1 MVRKATLGKKAAHE
15 LRTKI
20 DCALLPETRR
30 RLGRSAVDLLISIRG
45 QINTSVARLS
55 KEQRDVTDEVLAK
68 AFSDEPVVVLEGQSL
83 VHVARL
89 YSYATGDARISALEE
104 NVLRS
109 LRQRLDDLATADGE
123 EPSMAVNPKQ
133 WRFVEEIIQKTNFGR
148 PGEPPPIDPDGVV
161 ENEDPDGLPPE
172 PAETG
177 VDYSQNWAIVGVDVS
192 VDED

>member
-1 MVRKATLGKKAAHE
+1 
-15 LRTKI
+15 
-20 DCALLPETRR
+20 
-30 RLGRSAVDLLISIRG
+30 
-45 QINTSVARLS
+45 
-55 KEQRDVTDEVLAK
+55 LAK

-172 PAETG
+172 PAETR